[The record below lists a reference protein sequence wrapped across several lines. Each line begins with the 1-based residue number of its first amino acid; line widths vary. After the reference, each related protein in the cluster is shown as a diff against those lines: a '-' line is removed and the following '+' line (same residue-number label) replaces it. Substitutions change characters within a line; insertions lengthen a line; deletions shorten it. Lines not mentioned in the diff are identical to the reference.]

1 LLGYKLTEIEMP
13 RERKE
18 ETMNTAWLDA
28 KFAPVREN
36 SHRTAMLASRANLGR
51 SVQIATLT
59 AILEGTMA
67 AAVQILGAE
76 DAFNLIQPLADRALN
91 PALPGHD

>member
-18 ETMNTAWLDA
+18 ETMNAAWLDA

-36 SHRTAMLASRANLGR
+36 SHRMLACQANLGR
-51 SVQIATLT
+51 AVQVATLT

-76 DAFNLIQPLADRALN
+76 DAFNLIQPLVDRALN